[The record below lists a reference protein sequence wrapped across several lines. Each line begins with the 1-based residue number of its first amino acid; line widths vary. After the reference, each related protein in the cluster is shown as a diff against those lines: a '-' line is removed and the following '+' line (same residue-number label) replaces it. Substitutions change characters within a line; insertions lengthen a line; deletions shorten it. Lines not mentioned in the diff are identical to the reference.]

1 MSQKESNPLDKLKQE
16 AKELAGDPIAAIVK
30 DVFQKDKDAVI
41 GSPAYQAHKAAFM
54 EKMKGV
60 VSPAELQ
67 PKAIIA
73 QDNTRYSD
81 IPKSIDK
88 ADEKME
94 AQLKQSF
101 KVCGPNAVALIR
113 TSDPAQVS
121 QALATAE
128 RIKVDCMIATPDGL
142 VLHGNTPAM
151 ESVREKFEGVMENG
165 NTLPVRPETNVG
177 ALVNGVFADYKTQSI
192 MEQVNQY
199 GVTEKP
205 GVSFVVAPGVTLQE
219 AARMTTAME
228 SAGLHNPAVVM
239 GRNGTSVLLSTQ
251 NEVGQA
257 MAQRHAPTGEAPGFA
272 QFKFD
277 SKLDAA
283 QFLTEMSDVDRELG
297 DAVRMD
303 EGIGMDE
310 NDTLDTLE

>member
-1 MSQKESNPLDKLKQE
+1 
-16 AKELAGDPIAAIVK
+16 
-30 DVFQKDKDAVI
+30 
-41 GSPAYQAHKAAFM
+41 
-54 EKMKGV
+54 
-60 VSPAELQ
+60 
-67 PKAIIA
+67 
-73 QDNTRYSD
+73 
-81 IPKSIDK
+81 
-88 ADEKME
+88 
-94 AQLKQSF
+94 
-101 KVCGPNAVALIR
+101 
-113 TSDPAQVS
+113 
-121 QALATAE
+121 
-128 RIKVDCMIATPDGL
+128 
-142 VLHGNTPAM
+142 
-151 ESVREKFEGVMENG
+151 
-165 NTLPVRPETNVG
+165 
-177 ALVNGVFADYKTQSI
+177 